1 MSTDRAGDH
10 GLGDDD
16 DPYRGGE
23 RVIGPSPAASDLWAS
38 GGNRPNVDRFYFRV
52 VDDTLFVFDD
62 ESGMAR
68 VLNAAA
74 ARLFLCLPDTFADP
88 ALIAAEAGLE
98 AEAGWRASLEQWI
111 GFGWAE
117 ADAAGRV
124 QLRRSR
130 AGVNATGPEEMPAGS
145 EMLRLTGRC
154 RVRLADLSVEVS
166 LCASGDR
173 PQDPFDELDR
183 RSVTGRVAIDR
194 FLAFLGGMADPDPAA
209 VADAT
214 IDLVPGPDGC
224 TIRCGARVFHG
235 LPELLAIGKV
245 QLWLLDLAC
254 RAVPPAVLIHAAAL
268 ATAAGSIILAG
279 VSGAGKSTLSAYLA
293 ARGWR
298 FGGDDSVA
306 VGFDGGTAAVIPLP
320 GAISLTAGSLPPL
333 AAVYPRLAELPLCG
347 AGDKLGR
354 YLPVPRDRHLPVRGP
369 ENRLRCL
376 VFPRFAAGS
385 PTRVAAISASEALL
399 ALMQA
404 EFGIGERVGEA
415 ELDLFFDALE
425 TLPRYAVVYGDL
437 ADMEL
442 TLRRLVAE
450 ADAAAMSSGLAD
462 LAPSPEAAL

>member
-38 GGNRPNVDRFYFRV
+38 GGNGPDVDRFYFRV
-52 VDDTLFVFDD
+52 VDDALFVFDD

-74 ARLFLCLPDTFADP
+74 ARLFLSLPDIFADP
-88 ALIAAEAGLE
+88 VLVAAEAGL
-98 AEAGWRASLEQWI
+98 AGEAGWRASLEQWI

-117 ADAAGRV
+117 ADAAGWVR
-124 QLRRSR
+124 LRRSR
-130 AGVNATGPEEMPAGS
+130 SRVDATGPEETPAGS
-145 EMLRLTGRC
+145 EILRLTGRC

-254 RAVPPAVLIHAAAL
+254 REVPPAVLMHAAAL
-268 ATAAGSIILAG
+268 ATDAGSIVLAG

-320 GAISLTAGSLPPL
+320 GAISLKAGSLPPL